1 MGFFRPRK
9 FSSFMVTRV
18 SSAAMKAEYDAL
30 KAAST
35 RTRSTGGGGG
45 YSYSDYSY
53 TPAETQEETEETQDW
68 TSGDFVAK
76 LAEAKQSGWTNKQL
90 RAQIDQA
97 KKDGLISRD
106 SAIRLKYQ
114 YRD

>member
-1 MGFFRPRK
+1 
-9 FSSFMVTRV
+9 
-18 SSAAMKAEYDAL
+18 MKAEYDAL

-35 RTRSTGGGGG
+35 RTRSTGGGG

-53 TPAETQEETEETQDW
+53 TPAETQEGPEETQDW

-76 LAEAKQSGWTNKQL
+76 LAEAKQLGWTNKQL